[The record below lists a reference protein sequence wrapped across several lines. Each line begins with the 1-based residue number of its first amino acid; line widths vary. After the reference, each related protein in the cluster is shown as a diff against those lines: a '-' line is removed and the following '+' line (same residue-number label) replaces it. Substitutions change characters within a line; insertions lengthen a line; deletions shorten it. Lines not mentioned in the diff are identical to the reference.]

1 MPLIRYRTGD
11 ISRFLTSRCA
21 CGSPLK
27 RLDRLQGR
35 SVYRSNGIE
44 LRLEDMDE
52 VVFTLENIVDFE
64 ISIEK
69 QQNNYLLNLE
79 FWGIPGGKPD
89 LDLEIRQHLHKIP
102 DLTRLINQ
110 GVLSVNNVFLSRKNL
125 FLNPRKHTI
134 KEIIT

>member
-11 ISRFLTSRCA
+11 ISCFLTSRCA

-35 SVYRSNGIE
+35 SVYRANCIE

-52 VVFTLENIVDFE
+52 VIFTLEGIVDFE
-64 ISIEK
+64 VSIEK

-79 FWGIPGGKPD
+79 FWAIPGGKPD
-89 LDLEIRQHLHKIP
+89 LDIDIRQCLHRIPHLA
-102 DLTRLINQ
+102 RLIKQ
-110 GVLSVNNVFLSRKNL
+110 GVLSVNHLFLSCKNL
-125 FLNPRKHTI
+125 FFNPRKRTI